1 MHMTKVDRRAV
12 PVWERVSKS
21 ARIGSDRKRGLYVA
35 ARRVLIPARSTART
49 LAARSGNPPLDL
61 RIDPRGGFLVLD
73 SQRFPESAEIVA
85 LARAKLGEV
94 DPDEIRKRGKPFM
107 TPILDGTVL
116 TRESPLLRLA
126 LRQELLAAVARYL
139 RVAPVLAA
147 VDVLYSRAV
156 DRELMSSQ
164 LLHCDGD
171 DTRQIKLFILCTPV
185 DDESGPL
192 MIMDA
197 DRSHQLRRRL
207 GYKYRNRVTDEE
219 ARAVLGELDLAAVVG
234 EPGTTCLVDTSRCF
248 HYGSRVAADDGARLV
263 AMIQYVTP
271 YSFMLPRDY
280 RAAAPFRHLGA
291 NGASGLQ
298 RLALGI
304 R

>member
-1 MHMTKVDRRAV
+1 MTKADRRPV
-12 PVWERVSKS
+12 PVWERVTKS
-21 ARIGSDRKRGLYVA
+21 ARTGSDRKRGVYVA
-35 ARRVLIPARSTART
+35 ARRVLAPGRSTARM
-49 LAARSGNPPLDL
+49 LAARLGRPPADL
-61 RIDPRGGFLVLD
+61 RIAPRRGFLVLD
-73 SQRFPESAEIVA
+73 RQRFPETAEIVE
-85 LARAKLGEV
+85 LAGARLGDV

-107 TPILDGTVL
+107 TPILGEEQL

-126 LRQELLAAVARYL
+126 LREELLAAVAQYL
-139 RVAPVLAA
+139 RVAPVLAS
-147 VDVLYSRAV
+147 VDVFYSRSV

-171 DTRQIKLFILCTPV
+171 DTRQIKIFVLCTPV
-185 DDESGPL
+185 DEASGPL
-192 MIMDA
+192 MLMDA
-197 DRSHQLRRRL
+197 HRSEDLRRRL
-207 GYKYRNRVTDEE
+207 GYEYRNRVSDEE
-219 ARAVLGELDLAAVVG
+219 ACAALGELDLTAIVG

-248 HYGSRVAADDGARLV
+248 HFGSRVAHDDSARLV

-280 RAAAPFRHLGA
+280 RRAAPFRHLGA
-291 NGASGLQ
+291 NGSTALE